1 MPLQFGGNDFHGAG
15 RSIGASCNTSS
26 HQWRS
31 RQTFCTVDRMR
42 GDFGTPEMSGINRLH
57 KGSEITKNRGA
68 EAEAC
73 IQKRGGQKCRAFRE
87 ERVFW
92 ALFW

>member
-1 MPLQFGGNDFHGAG
+1 
-15 RSIGASCNTSS
+15 
-26 HQWRS
+26 
-31 RQTFCTVDRMR
+31 MR

-73 IQKRGGQKCRAFRE
+73 IQKRGGKNVERLGKSGCFGHYFGEIAFDRGGRDLQE
-87 ERVFW
+87 CW
-92 ALFW
+92 ALSLRRLGLSTS